1 MHCIRGNEKR
11 IFKTRKLILATGTLV
26 TTKLI
31 MDFLNIKREVPIKH
45 HPRLISMYIAKKK
58 ILDNTKLTAGLL
70 QIKSR
75 KKNETFSGD
84 LRPSNKMILNMAF
97 KIYKI
102 LFPLK
107 SILMFFKDYIFFS
120 NNLMGSNFSNLYI
133 KKINKKFTIFS
144 KNKETLKK
152 LKRNQKDRKSVV

>member
-1 MHCIRGNEKR
+1 
-11 IFKTRKLILATGTLV
+11 
-26 TTKLI
+26 
-31 MDFLNIKREVPIKH
+31 
-45 HPRLISMYIAKKK
+45 
-58 ILDNTKLTAGLL
+58 
-70 QIKSR
+70 
-75 KKNETFSGD
+75 
-84 LRPSNKMILNMAF
+84 MILNMAF

-144 KNKETLKK
+144 KKK
-152 LKRNQKDRKSVV
+152 RL